1 MNINVERFLALTAM
15 LAAPLISASGCVI
28 TSGDDDDTNGT
39 SNSNSNTNPG
49 TEESGN
55 ETSNTAPSTSAESG
69 TGDTTAAD
77 SGSGDTTAADSGSGD
92 TTAADSGSSDGT
104 TGAELGNC
112 CDVDHGMGCDVAE
125 VNDCVCDE
133 DPACCESDWDAICVG
148 EVNSLGCGTCEL
160 PPMAWD
166 CYCDAECDGEITD
179 VPWQVCGGDDA
190 EAATNAMGACEADL
204 GRVCDQHTCADCIC
218 STAEIA
224 EIEC

>member
-15 LAAPLISASGCVI
+15 LAAPLVAASGCII
-28 TSGDDDDTNGT
+28 TDGDDDTNGT
-39 SNSNSNTNPG
+39 SNSNTNPG

-55 ETSNTAPSTSAESG
+55 ETSATSPSTSVADGG
-69 TGDTTAAD
+69 TGDSTAAD
-77 SGSGDTTAADSGSGD
+77 SGSGDTTAADSGSSD

-148 EVNSLGCGTCEL
+148 EVNALGCGTCEL
-160 PPMAWD
+160 PPTAWD
-166 CYCDAECDGEITD
+166 CYCTAECDGESAD

-190 EAATNAMGACEADL
+190 EAATNAQAACEVDL
-204 GRVCDQHTCADCIC
+204 GGRCDQYSCADCIC
-218 STAEIA
+218 ATAEIT